1 MPVLRNPR
9 HEAFAQ
15 GLAKGLTADA
25 AYREAGYKSNRKN
38 AARMKTYEDIRER
51 VLELSRAALPEIEAT
66 VERVLA
72 EMMRMAF
79 YNPVDV
85 IRVLGPR
92 LTDLKAL
99 EKLPEDLQRCIH
111 KIIPTKLGDD
121 VYYRVEFA
129 DKAHALDQ
137 LARHL
142 QMFKD
147 TVIVEN
153 VFRIV
158 QEMSDDELDRR
169 LAELGVSFEE
179 PEDADP
185 VPGAGETTLH

>member
-51 VLELSRAALPEIEAT
+51 VLELSRAAVPEIEAT

-111 KIIPTKLGDD
+111 KIIPTRLGDD

-153 VFRIV
+153 VFKIV
-158 QEMSDDELDRR
+158 QEMSDEELDRR
-169 LAELGVSFEE
+169 LAELGVSFEGSE
-179 PEDADP
+179 GADP

>member
-1 MPVLRNPR
+1 MPVLCNPR
-9 HEAFAQ
+9 REAFAQ

>member
-111 KIIPTKLGDD
+111 KIVPTKLGDD

-153 VFRIV
+153 VFKIV
-158 QEMSDDELDRR
+158 QEMSDEELDRR
-169 LAELGVSFEE
+169 LAELG
-179 PEDADP
+179 DAIRDATGLDFSSGKGP
-185 VPGAGETTLH
+185 KTIH